1 MTTPGRIGRASAP
14 SIGVGR
20 SADRPAVPA
29 PVVRPAPRRLRR
41 RFETA
46 YLYLVP
52 AALLLGFVFLYPTVQ
67 SVWLAFQKNK
77 GINDPGSFTGIDN
90 FVRLWK
96 DPLFWKITG
105 QTFLWTVGVVA
116 ITTVLAYLLALI
128 LVQRF
133 RGKAIFRTLVIL
145 PAATSLALSAV
156 VWGFAFEPD
165 NLVNHTLAG
174 FGSTKG
180 GIAWLANVPQA
191 WVALIFVGICVSV
204 PLTGVMLA
212 AAMRSIPRDL
222 YEAASIDGASRAA
235 QTVRITLPLTRTML
249 LITTLANFVVAFNSF
264 PIIFVMTGGGPVNRT
279 DILATWLYQKGF
291 QLLDFGMASTLAV
304 LILGMLL
311 VLSLLYVHL
320 LIHRTK
326 VG

>member
-1 MTTPGRIGRASAP
+1 MTAPGRTAQASAP
-14 SIGVGR
+14 AVGVGR
-20 SADRPAVPA
+20 SSDRPTVPGS
-29 PVVRPAPRRLRR
+29 VTLGRSPRRRR
-41 RFETA
+41 RIETA
-46 YLYLVP
+46 YLYLLP
-52 AALLLGFVFLYPTVQ
+52 AALLLGFVFLYPTLQ
-67 SVWLAFQKNK
+67 SIWLAFQKNK
-77 GINDPGSFTGIDN
+77 GINDPGTFNGVDN
-90 FVRLWK
+90 FVKLWN

-105 QTFLWTVGVVA
+105 QTFLWTIGVVG
-116 ITTVLAYLLALI
+116 ITTVLAYLLAI
-128 LVQRF
+128 VLVQRF
-133 RGKAIFRTLVIL
+133 RGRAIFRTIVIL
-145 PAATSLALSAV
+145 PAATSLAFSAV
-156 VWGFAFEPD
+156 VWGFAFQPE

-174 FGSTKG
+174 FGPAKG

-191 WVALIFVGICVSV
+191 WVALIFVGVCVSV

-212 AAMRSIPRDL
+212 AAMRSVPRDL
-222 YEAASIDGASRAA
+222 YEAASIDGASRVA

-249 LITTLANFVVAFNSF
+249 LITTLANFVVCFNSF

-304 LILGMLL
+304 VVLCALL
-311 VLSLLYVHL
+311 ALSLAYVHL

>member
-1 MTTPGRIGRASAP
+1 MTAPGRIEQASAP
-14 SIGVGR
+14 SIPVGR
-20 SADRPAVPA
+20 PTDRPTTPA
-29 PVVRPAPRRLRR
+29 SLAGRRPGRPKR

-46 YLYLVP
+46 YLYLLP
-52 AALLLGFVFLYPTVQ
+52 AVALLGFVFLYPTLQ
-67 SVWLAFQKNK
+67 SVWLAFQHNK
-77 GINDPGSFTGIDN
+77 GINDPGRWAGIDN
-90 FVRLWK
+90 FIRLWN

-128 LVQRF
+128 LVQSF

-156 VWGFAFEPD
+156 VWKFAFEPN

-174 FGSTKG
+174 FGPTKG
-180 GIAWLANVPQA
+180 SIAWLANVPQA

-204 PLTGVMLA
+204 PLTAVMLS
-212 AAMRSIPRDL
+212 AAMRAVPRDL

-235 QTVRITLPLTRTML
+235 QTWRITLPLTRTML
-249 LITTLANFVVAFNSF
+249 LIVTLANFVVAFNSF
-264 PIIFVMTGGGPVNRT
+264 PIIFVMTNGGPINRT

-304 LILGMLL
+304 VVLGVLL
-311 VLSLLYVHL
+311 LLSLAYVHL

>member
-1 MTTPGRIGRASAP
+1 MTSPGRIDRATAP
-14 SIGVGR
+14 SIGAERSAQRSAVPVSTVGR
-20 SADRPAVPA
+20 SSR
-29 PVVRPAPRRLRR
+29 PRRRR
-41 RFETA
+41 LDSA
-46 YLYLVP
+46 YLYLAP
-52 AALLLGFVFLYPTVQ
+52 AGLLLGFVFLYPTLQ
-67 SVWLAFQKNK
+67 SVWLAFQRNK
-77 GINDPGSFTGIDN
+77 GINDPGRFTGIDN
-90 FVRLWK
+90 FVKLWN

-116 ITTVLAYLLALI
+116 ITTVLSYLLALI
-128 LVQRF
+128 LVQQF

-156 VWGFAFEPD
+156 VWGFAFQPA
-165 NLVNHTLAG
+165 NLVNHTLAL
-174 FGSTKG
+174 FGPTKG

-212 AAMRSIPRDL
+212 AAMRSVPREL
-222 YEAASIDGASRAA
+222 YEASSIDGASRVS
-235 QTVRITLPLTRTML
+235 QTLRITLPLTRTML

-304 LILGMLL
+304 VVLGVLL
-311 VLSLLYVHL
+311 VLSLFYVHL

>member
-1 MTTPGRIGRASAP
+1 MASPGRIERASVPAV
-14 SIGVGR
+14 SVGR
-20 SADRPAVPA
+20 STERPTVPA
-29 PVVRPAPRRLRR
+29 AAIGRSPRRRRR

-46 YLYLVP
+46 YLYLLP
-52 AALLLGFVFLYPTVQ
+52 AALLLGFVFLYPTLQ

-77 GINDPGSFTGIDN
+77 GINDPGVFNGIDN
-90 FVRLWK
+90 FVKLWN

-105 QTFLWTVGVVA
+105 QTLLWTVGVVA
-116 ITTVLAYLLALI
+116 VTTLLAYLLALV
-128 LVQRF
+128 LVQSF
-133 RGKAIFRTLVIL
+133 RGKALFRTLVIL

-156 VWGFAFEPD
+156 VWGFAFQPG
-165 NLVNHTLAG
+165 NLVNHTLAL
-174 FGSTKG
+174 FGDAKG
-180 GIAWLANVPQA
+180 GIPWLANVPQA

-212 AAMRSIPRDL
+212 AAMRSIPREL
-222 YEAASIDGASRAA
+222 YEASSIDGASRLS
-235 QTVRITLPLTRTML
+235 QTVRITVPLTRTML

-304 LILGMLL
+304 VVLGFLL

>member
-1 MTTPGRIGRASAP
+1 MTAPGRIDRTSAP
-14 SIGVGR
+14 TSPGGG
-20 SADRPAVPA
+20 SADRPTTPA
-29 PVVRPAPRRLRR
+29 SLAGRRIGRPKR
-41 RFETA
+41 RFESA
-46 YLYLVP
+46 YLYLLP
-52 AALLLGFVFLYPTVQ
+52 AALLLSFVFLYPTTQ
-67 SVWLAFQKNK
+67 SVWLAFQHNK
-77 GINDPGSFTGIDN
+77 GINDAGSFAGVAN
-90 FVRLWK
+90 FIELWN

-116 ITTVLAYLLALI
+116 VTTVLAYLLALI
-128 LVQRF
+128 LVQSF
-133 RGKAIFRTLVIL
+133 RGKTLFRTLIIL

-156 VWGFAFEPD
+156 VWKFAFEPG

-174 FGSTKG
+174 FGSAKG

-204 PLTGVMLA
+204 PLTAVMLA
-212 AAMRSIPRDL
+212 AAMRSVPRDL
-222 YEAASIDGASRAA
+222 YEAASIDGASRGA
-235 QTVRITLPLTRTML
+235 QTFRITLPLTRTML
-249 LITTLANFVVAFNSF
+249 LIVTLANFVVAFNSF
-264 PIIFVMTGGGPVNRT
+264 PIIFVMTSGGPINRT

-304 LILGMLL
+304 VVLGVLL
-311 VLSLLYVHL
+311 VLSLFYVHL

>member
-1 MTTPGRIGRASAP
+1 MTAPGRSQRSLASAAAT
-14 SIGVGR
+14 GR
-20 SADRPAVPA
+20 STDRPAA
-29 PVVRPAPRRLRR
+29 PGVVSRPRRVRR
-41 RFETA
+41 RRRIQTA
-46 YLYLVP
+46 YLYLLP
-52 AALLLGFVFLYPTVQ
+52 AGLLLGFVFLYPTLQ
-67 SVWLAFQKNK
+67 SIVLAFQKNK
-77 GINDPGSFTGIDN
+77 GINDPGTFNGIDN
-90 FVRLWK
+90 FVKLWN
-96 DPLFWKITG
+96 DPLFLKITG

-116 ITTVLAYLLALI
+116 ITTVLAYLLAII
-128 LVQRF
+128 LVQQF
-133 RGKAIFRTLVIL
+133 RGRAIFRTLVIL

-156 VWGFAFEPD
+156 VWGFAFQPE
-165 NLVNHTLAG
+165 NLVNHTLAL
-174 FGSTKG
+174 FGPAKG
-180 GIAWLANVPQA
+180 GIPWLANVPQA

-204 PLTGVMLA
+204 PLTAVMLA
-212 AAMRSIPRDL
+212 AAMRAIPREL

-304 LILGMLL
+304 VVLGFLL
-311 VLSLLYVHL
+311 VLSLAYVHL
-320 LIHRTK
+320 LIHRTQ

>member
-1 MTTPGRIGRASAP
+1 MATPGRIDRASAP
-14 SIGVGR
+14 TIPVGR
-20 SADRPAVPA
+20 PADRSTA
-29 PVVRPAPRRLRR
+29 PTSLAGHRPGRR
-41 RFETA
+41 RPRLETA
-46 YLYLVP
+46 YVYLLP

-67 SVWLAFQKNK
+67 SVWLAFQHNK
-77 GINDPGSFTGIDN
+77 GINDVGRWAGLDN
-90 FVRLWK
+90 FIELWQ
-96 DPLFWKITG
+96 DPLFWRITG

-116 ITTVLAYLLALI
+116 ITTILAYLLAII

-156 VWGFAFEPD
+156 VWKFAFEPD

-174 FGSTKG
+174 FGPAKG

-204 PLTGVMLA
+204 PLTAVMLA
-212 AAMRSIPRDL
+212 AAMRSIPREL
-222 YEAASIDGASRAA
+222 YEAASIDGASRVS
-235 QTVRITLPLTRTML
+235 QTARITLPLTRTML

-264 PIIFVMTGGGPVNRT
+264 PIIFVMTNGGPINRT

-304 LILGMLL
+304 VVLGVLL
-311 VLSLLYVHL
+311 VISLLYVHL
-320 LIHRTK
+320 LIPRTR